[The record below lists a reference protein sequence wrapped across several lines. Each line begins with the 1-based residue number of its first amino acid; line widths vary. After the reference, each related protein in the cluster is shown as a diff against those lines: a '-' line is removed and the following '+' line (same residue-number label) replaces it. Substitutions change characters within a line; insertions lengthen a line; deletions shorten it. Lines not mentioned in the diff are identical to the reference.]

1 MPAYSPGFRSLDA
14 EHDDLALDVDGEI
27 PAWLSGSLVRNGPGK
42 FEVGGERVEH
52 WFDGL
57 AMLHKFRFEEGQN
70 GVTYSNRFLR
80 TDAYREAVK
89 EGRLTSQFATSGSY
103 LDQLKSFVG
112 DPTDNANVNVA
123 RVGGEYV
130 ALTETPRRVRFAPES
145 LAAEGDLAYGD
156 DMTVHHTTA
165 HLQRD
170 DRRGETVGYATTF
183 GRTNRYHLYRVPDD
197 PPAEGALPQ
206 RIPIASIE
214 VERPAYL
221 HSFALTPRYA
231 VVIEPPFV
239 TNPMRFLL
247 PGQGGFIDNFRWKP
261 ERGTRFLAFERDS
274 GDLAVERRV
283 EPFFFFHTVNAFESG
298 GDLVVDLVAYDDADI
313 VSNLFMGAV
322 EGEENDV
329 DEETEM
335 GEVRAPE
342 TGPELAA
349 ADGELARFRVP
360 VEETGDADADANVT
374 RRNLYTGTELPRTSP
389 AVRMAQY
396 RYAYGQATRREGQN
410 GLVKV
415 NVETGAATE
424 WWADGH
430 YAGEPIF
437 VPKPAEETCGETA
450 EKAGDGEAEESASDD
465 ARPEDRG
472 VVLAPALDADREES
486 LLVVLDGESFEELAR
501 AEVPHHIPF
510 GFHGEFFP
518 EVEQ

>member
-1 MPAYSPGFRSLDA
+1 MSAYSPGFRSLDS
-14 EHDDLALDVDGEI
+14 EHENLALDVAGEI

-57 AMLHKFRFEEGQN
+57 AMLHKFRFEEGRG

-80 TDAYREAVK
+80 TDAYREAVE
-89 EGRLTSQFATSGSY
+89 EGRLTGQFATSGSY
-103 LDQLKSFVG
+103 LYRLKSFLG

-130 ALTETPRRVRFAPES
+130 ALTETPRRVRFDPET
-145 LAAEGDLAYGD
+145 LAAAGDLAYGGD
-156 DMTVHHTTA
+156 LTVHHVTA

-170 DRRGETVGYATTF
+170 DRRGESVGYATQF

-197 PPAEGALPQ
+197 PPAAGALPQ
-206 RIPIASIE
+206 RIPIASLA
-214 VERPAYL
+214 VEKPAYL

-231 VVIEPPFV
+231 VLIEPPFV

-247 PGQGGFIDNFRWKP
+247 PGNGGFVDNFRWKP

-283 EPFFFFHTVNAFESG
+283 DPFFFFHTVNAFESG
-298 GDLVVDLVAYDDADI
+298 DDLVVDLVAYEDAGI

-322 EGEENDV
+322 EGEANEGG
-329 DEETEM
+329 EPGETS
-335 GEVRAPE
+335 APDS
-342 TGPELAA
+342 GPELAA
-349 ADGELARFRVP
+349 ADGELVRFRVP
-360 VEETGDADADANVT
+360 VEGGGGAKIS
-374 RRNLYTGTELPRTSP
+374 RRTLYAGTELPRTSP
-389 AVRMAQY
+389 AVRSERY

-415 NVETGAATE
+415 NVETGEATE

-437 VPKPAEETCGETA
+437 VPRPTE
-450 EKAGDGEAEESASDD
+450 GDSGRDSL
-465 ARPEDRG
+465 PEDRG
-472 VVLAPALDADREES
+472 VVLAPALDVERERS
-486 LLVVLDGESFEELAR
+486 LLVVLDGERFEEVAR

-518 EVEQ
+518 EVTT

>member
-1 MPAYSPGFRSLDA
+1 VL
-14 EHDDLALDVDGEI
+14 
-27 PAWLSGSLVRNGPGK
+27 
-42 FEVGGERVEH
+42 
-52 WFDGL
+52 
-57 AMLHKFRFEEGQN
+57 
-70 GVTYSNRFLR
+70 
-80 TDAYREAVK
+80 
-89 EGRLTSQFATSGSY
+89 
-103 LDQLKSFVG
+103 
-112 DPTDNANVNVA
+112 
-123 RVGGEYV
+123 
-130 ALTETPRRVRFAPES
+130 
-145 LAAEGDLAYGD
+145 
-156 DMTVHHTTA
+156 
-165 HLQRD
+165 
-170 DRRGETVGYATTF
+170 
-183 GRTNRYHLYRVPDD
+183 
-197 PPAEGALPQ
+197 
-206 RIPIASIE
+206 
-214 VERPAYL
+214 
-221 HSFALTPRYA
+221 
-231 VVIEPPFV
+231 IEPPFV

-261 ERGTRFLAFERDS
+261 ERGTRFLAFERES

-283 EPFFFFHTVNAFESG
+283 KPFFFFHTVNAFESG

-322 EGEENDV
+322 EGEGGAGSAPDAEAGTDSAAGA
-329 DEETEM
+329 ET
-335 GEVRAPE
+335 PPDS
-342 TGPELAA
+342 GPELAA

-360 VEETGDADADANVT
+360 VEETGDGDAGANVT

-389 AVRMAQY
+389 AVRMSQY

-437 VPKPAEETCGETA
+437 VPKPAEETGGETA
-450 EKAGDGEAEESASDD
+450 EKAGDGETDESASDD

-472 VVLAPALDADREES
+472 VVLAPVLDAEREES

-518 EVEQ
+518 DVTA